1 MKTLFSRLLQL
12 LLAVLYRY
20 APEYFPRKSELARRA
35 ERIDFLDLE
44 LARARLQVRSL
55 AHFVQAQY
63 RPLRER
69 LWSRHLR
76 AVAKLKEESKSLLE
90 QLRIGAEA
98 RLMLAREIIAKN
110 GEIEALGAEI
120 AQLREAAMIEPLT
133 GLYNR
138 RGANEALHRLLS
150 VFERQNQRAVSIG
163 NRVEIHDLSVLVLD
177 LNHFKEV
184 NDRFGHAAGDVVLA
198 IIAEHLKHAFRAED
212 VLVRQGGDEFMAYLV
227 NATRDGAI
235 MRAEKL
241 SALMLADDRLQFD
254 DVRVTVSIGIS
265 HGRFAT
271 KRGGL
276 QIVETLEQLADTAM
290 YAAKEESRKVSGI
303 TVAPD
308 AVSSDTVLGNL

>member
-1 MKTLFSRLLQL
+1 MKALFSRFLPL

-20 APEYFPRKSELARRA
+20 APGYFPRKSELAKQKR
-35 ERIDFLDLE
+35 RIDFLDLE
-44 LARARLQVRSL
+44 LARTRLQVRSL
-55 AHFVQAQY
+55 AHFIQMKY

-76 AVAKLKEESKSLLE
+76 IIAELKEQQAQLLG
-90 QLRIGAEA
+90 QLRLGDEA
-98 RLMLAREIIAKN
+98 RMVLAREIVAKN
-110 GEIEALGAEI
+110 GKIESLNAEI
-120 AQLREAAMIEPLT
+120 VKLREAAMIEPLT

-138 RGANEALHRLLS
+138 RGANEALRRLLS
-150 VFERQNQRAVSIG
+150 VFERQNQRAVGIG
-163 NRVEIHDLSVLVLD
+163 NQIDVHDLSVLVLD

-184 NDRFGHAAGDVVLA
+184 NDRFGHAAGDVVLT
-198 IIAEHLKHAFRAED
+198 IIAEHLKHAFRVED
-212 VLVRQGGDEFMAYLV
+212 VLARPGGDEFKAYLV

-254 DVRVTVSIGIS
+254 GIRVTVSIGIS

-276 QIVETLEQLADTAM
+276 QIMETLEQLADAAM
-290 YAAKEESRKVSGI
+290 YDAKQGSRHETGI

-308 AVSSDTVLGNL
+308 AVSSDTVLGDL